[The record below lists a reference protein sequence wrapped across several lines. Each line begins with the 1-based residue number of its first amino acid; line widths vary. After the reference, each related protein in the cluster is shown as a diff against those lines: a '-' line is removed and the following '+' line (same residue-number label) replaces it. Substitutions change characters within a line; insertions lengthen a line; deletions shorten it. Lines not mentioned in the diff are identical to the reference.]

1 MHNDFLESKTAKTIH
16 WFVSLIGIIVAI
28 FASIPQIKE
37 IFYKPCHALELVVPD
52 IIVNDTTFV
61 VPIIFN
67 NKGDYDEF
75 ITSISL
81 YYVEMREYGENN
93 IKIAETKNIYFL
105 PEKSV
110 QKKMFEI
117 TLDRESETIKK
128 LQNMISSSIVSLEV
142 AFEVSTENIKHIT
155 QKLKIGDIQ
164 FKEDKMHFDMITQ
177 PNFINVNFASAR
189 YKKTS
194 QSFPRT
200 TEYDPFPFI
209 ERY

>member
-1 MHNDFLESKTAKTIH
+1 MHNAFLESKTAKTIH

-105 PEKSV
+105 S
-110 QKKMFEI
+110 KKVFRKRF
-117 TLDRESETIKK
+117 LR
-128 LQNMISSSIVSLEV
+128 
-142 AFEVSTENIKHIT
+142 
-155 QKLKIGDIQ
+155 
-164 FKEDKMHFDMITQ
+164 
-177 PNFINVNFASAR
+177 
-189 YKKTS
+189 
-194 QSFPRT
+194 
-200 TEYDPFPFI
+200 
-209 ERY
+209 